1 MPKITAILA
10 LIVGAALATFVV
22 ENQGPVTLHFLW
34 FTAHAL
40 PVSLALL
47 AAAVLG
53 LLVGLLLA
61 LPGRLTAGRT
71 EKRRRRDAAQAAR
84 VTPLAPVFGTAPAAP
99 GDDAPA
105 PRARLRG

>member
-10 LIVGAALATFVV
+10 LLVGAALATFVV
-22 ENQGPVTLHFLW
+22 ENQGPLTLHFLW
-34 FTAHAL
+34 LTAHAL

-53 LLVGLLLA
+53 LLVGLLLV

-71 EKRRRRDAAQAAR
+71 VKRLRRDVAQEGR
-84 VTPLAPVFGTAPAAP
+84 VAPLAPMSGPATTTT
-99 GDDAPA
+99 GDDAPTSR
-105 PRARLRG
+105 PRLRE

>member
-1 MPKITAILA
+1 MSKITAILA

-22 ENQGPVTLHFLW
+22 ENQGPLTLHFLW
-34 FTAHAL
+34 LTAHAL

-53 LLVGLLLA
+53 LLVGLLLV

-71 EKRRRRDAAQAAR
+71 EKRLRRDVAQAAR
-84 VTPLAPVFGTAPAAP
+84 VAPLAPVSGPASTVTV
-99 GDDAPA
+99 DDASA
-105 PRARLRG
+105 SHTRLRE

>member
-1 MPKITAILA
+1 MSKITAILA

-22 ENQGPVTLHFLW
+22 ENQGPLTLHFLW
-34 FTAHAL
+34 LTAHAL

-61 LPGRLTAGRT
+61 LPGRLTAGRA
-71 EKRRRRDAAQAAR
+71 EKQLRRDVAQAAR
-84 VTPLAPVFGTAPAAP
+84 VAPLAPVSGPAPTTT

-105 PRARLRG
+105 SRARLRE